1 MKPRVNGRVG
11 ALARALG
18 SLRRELVCVGVFSF
32 FANLL
37 LLAPT
42 LYMLQVFDR
51 VLLSGSTLT
60 LLALTGFTVFLVSWM
75 ALAEWLRSR
84 LLVRVGLRIDQ
95 RLNGSV
101 FDAAFASQL
110 ARPDPRSQQAFT
122 DLTQLRQFLTGT
134 GAFAA
139 FDSPWT
145 PVYIAVLFLMH
156 PLLGWTATVFALLMA
171 GLAVWS
177 HRVTSPRQEAALD
190 AGTASTAYLGAKLR
204 NAETVEALGMV
215 GNLRRRWLALHGRQL
230 ARSVE
235 AHDASARMQ
244 AATKFVQYTQ
254 QSLMLAVAALLVI
267 DGQLG
272 LGAMVAANALMS
284 NALRPMSTLV
294 ATWNQ
299 LIEARKAYRRLDALI
314 AEHEQ
319 RGDVRAIQVAPLE
332 GQVTLRGLT
341 ATAPRRQEPILK
353 SVEAQ
358 FVAGEVVTIVGP
370 SGAGK
375 STLARCLLG
384 IWPDV
389 SGEVLLDGRDVRDWP
404 RDVLGHQVGYLPQDI
419 ELFDGTIAENIAR
432 FGEVAPKQVVE
443 AATRS
448 GIHEMILRFPKGY
461 DTPMGEAGSLLSG
474 GQRQRIGLA
483 RALYG
488 SPKLVVLDEPNAN
501 LDDAGEAALVR
512 AVRDLRDRGT
522 TVFMITH
529 QRNLL
534 TASDRVLVMKD
545 GEIVQLAHVPA
556 PLVAS
561 PAAVPGVAV

>member
-1 MKPRVNGRVG
+1 MKPPVGFHLG
-11 ALARALG
+11 ALGRALAA
-18 SLRRELVCVGVFSF
+18 LRREMVWVGVFSF

-51 VLLSGSTLT
+51 VLLSGNALT
-60 LLALTGFTVFLVSWM
+60 LLALTGFTVFLISWM

-84 LLVRVGLRIDQ
+84 LLVRVGVRIDQ
-95 RLNGSV
+95 QLNGSV

-110 ARPDPRSQQAFT
+110 ARPDPKSQQAFT

-134 GAFAA
+134 GVFAF
-139 FDSPWT
+139 FDTPWT

-156 PLLGWTATVFALLMA
+156 PLLGWTAVVFAVLMA

-177 HRVTSPRQEAALD
+177 NRVTAPRQEAALD

-204 NAETVEALGMV
+204 NAEAVEALGMV
-215 GNLRRRWLALHGRQL
+215 DNLRRRWLALHGRHL
-230 ARSVE
+230 ARAVE

-244 AATKFVQYTQ
+244 AVTKFVQYTQ
-254 QSLMLAVAALLVI
+254 QSLMLAAAALLVI

-272 LGAMVAANALMS
+272 LGAMVAANTLMS
-284 NALRPMSTLV
+284 NALRPTSTLV

-319 RGDVRAIQVAPLE
+319 EERVRAPDVAPLE
-332 GQVTLRGLT
+332 GQVTLRGVT

-353 SVEAQ
+353 GVEAK
-358 FVAGEVVTIVGP
+358 FVAGEVVAIVGP

-384 IWPDV
+384 IWPDMT
-389 SGEVLLDGRDVRDWP
+389 GEVLVDGRDVRTWP
-404 RDVLGHQVGYLPQDI
+404 REVLGRQVGYLPQDI

-432 FGEVAPKQVVE
+432 FGEIAPKQVVE

-488 SPKLVVLDEPNAN
+488 APKLVVLDEPNAN
-501 LDDAGEAALVR
+501 LDDVGEAALVR
-512 AVRDLRDRGT
+512 AVRDLRERGT
-522 TVFMITH
+522 TVFMVTH
-529 QRNLL
+529 QRHLL

-545 GEIVQLAHVPA
+545 GEMVQLGPVAA
-556 PLVAS
+556 PLATS
-561 PAAVPGVAV
+561 AAAIPGVAA